1 MTFRYSAPPSIP
13 YADFRSWLAFAET
26 MSTVEL
32 VTMARAIRDAA
43 FGDRLT
49 YSRKVFVPLTQ
60 LCRDTCHY
68 CTFAKA
74 PRGVAAPYMPLDEV
88 IAVAKRGAVLGCKEA
103 LLTLGE
109 RPEYRYRVAA
119 DWLGA
124 HGYRSTIEYV
134 AVAAEAIIRETGLLP
149 HVNAGTLT
157 SDEIALLRPVS
168 ASMGLM
174 LESASERLTQVGMPH
189 YGSIDKI
196 PEVRLATLARLG
208 EQSVPTTTGLLVGI
222 GETEAERIQSLLALR
237 EIHARFGHIQE
248 LIIQNF
254 RAKTGT
260 RMASA
265 PEPSLDDLLRSV
277 ALARIIFGV
286 DVSIQVPPNL
296 NAAHISSVVDAGIDD
311 WGGISPLTVDFV
323 NPEAPWPNVEKLATE
338 LAATGRTLMERLTVY
353 PRFGLQPSRWV
364 DPELQTP
371 VLRLSDA
378 EGLGRDCNWRAGGS
392 LPIPT
397 AVVRAIGGIGV
408 PSVAGRIARS
418 IEKAASGKALS
429 IEEIEG
435 LFQARG
441 TNFTAVCTAADELR
455 REANGDRVSYVVTRN
470 INYTNVCSYGC
481 KFCAFSKGKTH
492 EDLRGKPY
500 DISLA
505 EVARRTRE
513 AWARGATEVCMQGG
527 IHPDYTGATYL
538 NILKAAKEACPEIH
552 IHAFSPLEVTQ
563 GARTL
568 GIGLREFLQ
577 ALRDEGLG
585 SLPGTAAEILDDEIR
600 KILCPDKLSTDEW
613 LTAIETAH
621 KVGLKTTATIM
632 FGHVE
637 QPTHW
642 AHHLARLRALQ
653 DRTGGFTEFV
663 PLPFVAS
670 EAPIYLK
677 GQARPGPTFR
687 EAVLMHAVAR
697 IAFHGSIP
705 NIQASWVKLGP
716 EGLHACLRA
725 GVNDLGGTLMNES
738 ITRAAGAIHG
748 QEASPE
754 TMQNWIERAGRTAVQ
769 RTTLYAPASLERML
783 AACAAPDLA
792 PVINEKF
799 VRQKTAVL

>member
-1 MTFRYSAPPSIP
+1 MTFRYSASPAIP
-13 YADFRSWLAFAET
+13 YTDTQSWLAFADAV
-26 MSTVEL
+26 STAEM
-32 VTMARAIRDAA
+32 VTMARTIRDAA

-49 YSRKVFVPLTQ
+49 YSRKVFLPLTQ

-88 IAVAKRGAVLGCKEA
+88 IAVAKRGADVGCKEA

-109 RPEYRYRVAA
+109 RPEDRYRAA
-119 DWLGA
+119 AEWLRA

-134 AVAAEAIIRETGLLP
+134 AVAAEAIVRETGLLP

-174 LESASERLTQVGMPH
+174 LESASERLTQAGMPH
-189 YGSIDKI
+189 HGSIDKI

-208 EQSVPTTTGLLVGI
+208 QQSVPTTTGLLVGI

-237 EIHARFGHIQE
+237 AIHASYGHIQE

-254 RAKTGT
+254 RAKAGT
-260 RMASA
+260 RMSKA
-265 PEPSLDDLLRSV
+265 PEPTLDDLLRTV
-277 ALARIIFGV
+277 ALARMIFGV
-286 DVSIQVPPNL
+286 DVSVQVPPNL
-296 NAAHISSVVDAGIDD
+296 NAEHIAAVVDAGIDD
-311 WGGISPLTVDFV
+311 WGGISPLTIDFV
-323 NPEAPWPNVEKLATE
+323 NPEAPWPNVEKLTMK
-338 LAATGRTLMERLTVY
+338 LASAGRTLTERLTVY
-353 PRFGLQPSRWV
+353 PRFGLHPNRWV
-364 DPELQTP
+364 DSKLQTP

-378 EGLGRDCNWRAGGS
+378 EGLGRDCNWRAGGNI
-392 LPIPT
+392 PIPA
-397 AVVRAIGGIGV
+397 AVVRAIDGRGIPLV
-408 PSVAGRIARS
+408 TGRIARA
-418 IEKAASGKALS
+418 IRKAASGKALS

-435 LFQARG
+435 LFLARG
-441 TNFTAVCTAADELR
+441 ADFTAVCTAADELR
-455 REANGDRVSYVVTRN
+455 RETNGDRVSYVVTRN

-492 EDLRGKPY
+492 QDLRGKPY

-513 AWARGATEVCMQGG
+513 AWTRGATEVCMQGG

-538 NILKAAKEACPEIH
+538 NILKAAKAACPEMH

-568 GIGLREFLQ
+568 GVDLKEFLG

-585 SLPGTAAEILDDEIR
+585 SLPGTAAEILDDEVR
-600 KILCPDKLSTDEW
+600 RILCPDKLSTDEW
-613 LTAIETAH
+613 LKTIETAH
-621 KVGLKTTATIM
+621 QVGLKTTATIM

-637 QPTHW
+637 QPIHW
-642 AHHLARLRALQ
+642 ARHLAHVRALQ

-716 EGLHACLRA
+716 DGLQASLRA

-748 QEASPE
+748 QEANPK
-754 TMQNWIERAGRTAVQ
+754 TMQDWIERAGRTAVQ
-769 RTTLYAPASLERML
+769 RTTLYASASPERML
-783 AACAAPDLA
+783 AACSAPDLA

-799 VRQKTAVL
+799 VRQKRAAL

>member
-13 YADFRSWLAFAET
+13 YTDTQSWWAFADA
-26 MSTVEL
+26 MSTAEL

-43 FGDRLT
+43 FGNRLT
-49 YSRKVFVPLTQ
+49 YSRKVFLPLTQ

-74 PRGVAAPYMPLDEV
+74 PRGVAVPYMPLEEV
-88 IAVAKRGAVLGCKEA
+88 IAVAKRGADLGCKEA

-109 RPEYRYRVAA
+109 RPEYRYGVAA
-119 DWLGA
+119 EWLSA

-149 HVNAGTLT
+149 HINAGTLT

-174 LESASERLTQVGMPH
+174 LESASDRLTQAGMPH
-189 YGSIDKI
+189 HGSIDKS
-196 PEVRLATLARLG
+196 PEVRLATLVRLG

-237 EIHARFGHIQE
+237 VIHASYGHIQE

-254 RAKTGT
+254 RAKAGT
-260 RMASA
+260 RMAKA
-265 PEPSLDDLLRSV
+265 PEPTLDDLLRTV

-296 NAAHISSVVDAGIDD
+296 NGEHIAAIVNAGIND
-311 WGGISPLTVDFV
+311 WGGISPLTIDFV
-323 NPEAPWPNVEKLATE
+323 NPEAPWPNVEKLAME
-338 LAATGRTLMERLTVY
+338 LAATGRTLVERLTVY
-353 PRFGLQPSRWV
+353 PRFGLQPSHWV
-364 DPELQTP
+364 DPKLQTP

-392 LPIPT
+392 LPIPP
-397 AVVRAIGGIGV
+397 AVVRAIGRRGL
-408 PSVAGRIARS
+408 PSVAGRNSRS

-429 IEEIEG
+429 IGEIES
-435 LFQARG
+435 LFLARG
-441 TNFTAVCTAADELR
+441 TDFTAVCAAADELR
-455 REANGDRVSYVVTRN
+455 REVNGNRVTYVVTRN

-492 EDLRGKPY
+492 ESLRGKPY
-500 DISLA
+500 DISLS

-513 AWARGATEVCMQGG
+513 AWTRGATEVCMQGG
-527 IHPDYTGATYL
+527 IHPDYTGTTYL
-538 NILKAAKEACPEIH
+538 NILKAAKEACPEMH

-568 GIGLREFLQ
+568 GISLSEFLK
-577 ALRDEGLG
+577 ALKEEGLG
-585 SLPGTAAEILDDEIR
+585 SLPGTAAEILDDEVR
-600 KILCPDKLSTDEW
+600 QILCPDKLTTDEW
-613 LTAIETAH
+613 LKAIETAH
-621 KVGLKTTATIM
+621 QVGLKTTATIM

-637 QPTHW
+637 QPIHW
-642 AHHLARLRALQ
+642 ARHLARLRALQ

-677 GQARPGPTFR
+677 GHARPGPTFR
-687 EAVLMHAVAR
+687 ETVLMHAVAR

-705 NIQASWVKLGP
+705 NIQASWVKLGSA
-716 EGLHACLRA
+716 GVQACLRA

-738 ITRAAGAIHG
+738 ITRAAGAVHG

-754 TMQNWIERAGRTAVQ
+754 TMQGWIEQAGRMAVQ
-769 RTTLYAPASLERML
+769 RTTLYATASPERTQ
-783 AACAAPDLA
+783 AAYAAPDLT
-792 PVINEKF
+792 PVINDKL
-799 VRQKTAVL
+799 VRRKLKV

>member
-13 YADFRSWLAFAET
+13 YADAQSWLAFADA
-26 MSTVEL
+26 MSTAEL

-49 YSRKVFVPLTQ
+49 YSRKVFLPLTQ

-88 IAVAKRGAVLGCKEA
+88 IAVAKRGANLGCKEA

-109 RPEYRYRVAA
+109 RPEYRYRIAA
-119 DWLGA
+119 EWLSA

-174 LESASERLTQVGMPH
+174 LESASDRLTQAGMPH
-189 YGSIDKI
+189 HGSIDKS
-196 PEVRLATLARLG
+196 PEVRLATLVRLG

-237 EIHARFGHIQE
+237 IIHASYGHIQE

-254 RAKTGT
+254 RAKAGT
-260 RMASA
+260 RMAKAS
-265 PEPSLDDLLRSV
+265 EPTLDDLLRTV

-296 NAAHISSVVDAGIDD
+296 NGEHIAAIVNAGIND
-311 WGGISPLTVDFV
+311 WGGISPLTIDFV

-338 LAATGRTLMERLTVY
+338 LAARGRTLVERLTVY
-353 PRFGLQPSRWV
+353 PRFGFQSNRWV
-364 DPELQTP
+364 DPKLQTLI
-371 VLRLSDA
+371 LRLSDA
-378 EGLGRDCNWRAGGS
+378 EGLGRDCSWRAGGS
-392 LPIPT
+392 FPPPA
-397 AVVRAIGGIGV
+397 AVVSKIGGIRV
-408 PSVAGRIARS
+408 ASVSSRIERS
-418 IEKAASGKALS
+418 IEKVASGKVLS
-429 IEEIEG
+429 IDEIEG
-435 LFQARG
+435 LFMARG
-441 TNFTAVCTAADELR
+441 ADFTAVCAAADRLR
-455 REANGDRVSYVVTRN
+455 RDVNGERVTYVVTRN
-470 INYTNVCSYGC
+470 INYTNVCTYGC

-527 IHPDYTGATYL
+527 IHPDYTGGTYL
-538 NILKAAKEACPEIH
+538 SILEAAKAACPEIH
-552 IHAFSPLEVTQ
+552 IHAFSPLEITQ
-563 GARTL
+563 GASTL
-568 GIGLREFLQ
+568 GMSVKEFLR

-585 SLPGTAAEILDDEIR
+585 SLPGTAAEVLDDEVR
-600 KILCPDKLSTDEW
+600 GILCPDKLSTDEW
-613 LTAIETAH
+613 LTTIETAH
-621 KVGLKTTATIM
+621 DVGLKTTATIM

-637 QPTHW
+637 RPIHW
-642 AHHLARLRALQ
+642 ARHLARLRALQ

-677 GQARPGPTFR
+677 GYARPGPTFR
-687 EAVLMHAVAR
+687 ETVLMHAVAR
-697 IAFHGSIP
+697 IAFHGSIS

-716 EGLHACLRA
+716 VGLQACLRA
-725 GVNDLGGTLMNES
+725 GANDLGGTLMNES
-738 ITRAAGAIHG
+738 ITRAAGAVHG

-754 TMQNWIERAGRTAVQ
+754 TMQGWIEQAGRTAVQ
-769 RTTLYAPASLERML
+769 RTTLYAAAPPERMQ
-783 AACAAPDLA
+783 AAFAAPVLA
-792 PVINEKF
+792 PVINDKF
-799 VRQKTAVL
+799 VPRKMRS